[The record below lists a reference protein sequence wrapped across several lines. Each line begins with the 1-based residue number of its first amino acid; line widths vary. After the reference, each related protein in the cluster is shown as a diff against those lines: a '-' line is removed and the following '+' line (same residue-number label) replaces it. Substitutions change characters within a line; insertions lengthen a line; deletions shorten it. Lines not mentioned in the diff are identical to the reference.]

1 MTLTLIFVIYS
12 DLDEKY
18 KKRDRYSGMLQDFK
32 EKDGYKPEFK
42 LEYVDDLDIVIL
54 LFTVIL
60 TKSMRRGIDTVVCY
74 RTLRR
79 KTATS
84 QSLN

>member
-18 KKRDRYSGMLQDFK
+18 EKRDRYSGMLQDFK

-42 LEYVDDLDIVIL
+42 LEYVDDFDIVIL
-54 LFTVIL
+54 LFTVIM
-60 TKSMRRGIDTVVCY
+60 MRSIRREKDTVVCY

-79 KTATS
+79 KMATS

>member
-1 MTLTLIFVIYS
+1 
-12 DLDEKY
+12 
-18 KKRDRYSGMLQDFK
+18 MLQDFK

-42 LEYVDDLDIVIL
+42 LECFDDLDIDIL
-54 LFTVIL
+54 LFTVTLMRSI
-60 TKSMRRGIDTVVCY
+60 RRGIDTVVCY